1 MTFPLRLTAMML
13 LPTVLLA
20 GCSTHPL
27 PEDFSRK
34 TTVDIVKKMRCE
46 IAEGINRIPAASEV
60 ELEGTMIGFDFVL
73 KMTED
78 NDATAGKIS
87 LLDPLSRGQFTLDV
101 TGSAEKT
108 RHNERRFRMVDN
120 MLKLR
125 QEPGCSAE
133 DQRANFIYPI
143 AGKVG
148 LDEVVSTYWR
158 LKDISKFDA
167 YSDEGKRAFIDK
179 LLFTTTLSAGLSPN
193 IKIDSGVGSLHVTN
207 ASLNGSVVRK
217 DEHQVTIAVVQYVEK
232 TVVTQRPPKSR
243 PPTDRSGGPSA
254 SSAQEDAQPRG
265 KRTTVRTSDPG
276 AAARD
281 VNRALD
287 RESIRDD
294 LRDYGPFLRGLD

>member
-1 MTFPLRLTAMML
+1 MAL
-13 LPTVLLA
+13 LPTALLA

-27 PEDFSRK
+27 PQDFSRK

-46 IAEGINRIPAASEV
+46 ISDGINRLSAASEV

-87 LLDPLSRGQFTLDV
+87 LLDPLSRGQFTLDI

-125 QEPGCSAE
+125 QESGCSAE

-148 LDEVVSTYWR
+148 LDEIVSTYWR

-167 YSDEGKRAFIDK
+167 YSDEGKKAFIDK

-193 IKIDSGVGSLHVTN
+193 IKIDSGAASLHLTN
-207 ASLNGSVVRK
+207 ASINGSVVRK
-217 DEHQVTIAVVQYVEK
+217 DEHQVTIAVVQYVEQ
-232 TVVTQRPPKSR
+232 TVVTQRPPKSGQQ
-243 PPTDRSGGPSA
+243 TDRSGGPGA
-254 SSAQEDAQPRG
+254 SAQERPQSRG
-265 KRTTVRTSDPG
+265 ERTTVRASDPA
-276 AAARD
+276 AAARA

-287 RESIRDD
+287 QESIRDD
-294 LRDYGPFLRGLD
+294 LRDYGPFFRRGLD